1 MAIEL
6 DDVSKLMVANSGWI
20 DQGDGTVTDPSGNVN
35 RSWTKSTDENGKVS
49 FNANVFKTNFAEGG
63 GFKEV
68 KEVTLDDTSGATASD
83 TSGTTD
89 TVSGQTEQAFQ
100 GTAGS
105 SGSAAASEATVDTG
119 IVENQ
124 NPVNVGSVDNLEGV
138 TVPDYASSA
147 THYNSATGQ
156 YGNITTSGTETV
168 GTGTY
173 IDQVVKDADGNTVL
187 VDKEVEGEPE
197 EVITIKAG
205 AEPAPELFTFDVND
219 ISAEG
224 GARFGG
230 DARSYIDVADGKGG
244 TVRLKTN
251 REAAITQD
259 MLDKGLG
266 DHTYYG
272 GNAAVADKSRG
283 TGGEV
288 ARVFNLATDHINKL
302 NVEQQKKIDAWK
314 KENEIKTLQSTTK
327 IVKVPKIE
335 KVEQTKTINKFGF
348 NAIEKP
354 KEEEVVKPVNLMDSN
369 VIANQSPDVIPG
381 NATGVTQAEIDRN
394 NQAVLDQMSRGSPV
408 TSVSVPQPTY
418 ATYEPT
424 TQTFQPQAA
433 NQTGAATSTY
443 GMANVP
449 GTQQTPLQTAGLSA
463 VPQTVQVKP
472 QYTGT
477 TLQNVSSISQQG
489 FGGQRIY
496 TNAFGQEITVSVD
509 ATGNPLTY
517 KPPGFYLK
525 GSPQDSAVQQQQ
537 QSGQTGGQ
545 NIQVIGAPQRG
556 TGSTPYTGPMS
567 SSVNV
572 NPGIPQPSLSQLST
586 SQELI
591 IGPDGWRVRN
601 AGMYQGG
608 MTSYALG
615 GDVQGQLR
623 LANKF
628 LGYQGEATKDSLD
641 AFLNSN
647 PGAAAKMGQYEKA
660 MSNMAQPI
668 QQMYQGGPVRGFTN
682 GGDNQEIRKENS
694 SFIDPNK
701 NLKPIEPDFYYDTAR
716 PMAEAAIQ
724 QTMQPIQ
731 APVNYITPQPADF
744 IGSTAGQTAPI
755 APMAEAATVGNVT
768 QSQMA
773 QTKDAGQM
781 TDVKKA
787 QTGVATEVAKLSA
800 QTGDKPTDIPAQQQT
815 TSAVTGL
822 DAAAGQMQKFDPI
835 TGMPLLTDPNKELF
849 TPATNEYK
857 RKLTKDPITGDFT
870 ELVSGSANAAKAAQF
885 TEQMQADTALPSTK
899 ATVAGQLDMLMRDF
913 EGGDTPAWAAGS
925 MRAANAAMLQ
935 RGLGASSMAGQ
946 AIIQATMEAALPIAM
961 ADAQTQASFEA
972 QNLSN
977 RQARSMLA
985 AQQRAAFIGQEFDQA
1000 FQARVQNAA
1009 KISDI
1014 ANQNFSADQTIQL
1027 ENSRAA
1033 QTLSLTNLSNT
1044 QALVMSEAAALAG
1057 LDTQNLNNRQQAAV
1071 QNAQNFLQMDMAN
1084 LTNKQQTAMFKT
1096 QQNVQALFTDQ
1107 AADNAS
1113 KQFNAT
1119 STNQTNQ
1126 FFANLATQTA
1136 QFNAAQTNAMDQFNV
1151 NAVNGLR
1158 EFNSNIQQQRD
1169 MFNAQNGLV
1178 IAQANAKWR
1187 QDLTTLNNATQNE
1200 SNMDFA
1206 KTINA
1211 LTSKNIDAIWQRER
1225 DLMDQA
1231 YKVNESKLDRAV
1243 SVLIADKTLEG
1254 IKLKIDED
1262 GKTANAELLWNLL
1275 F

>member
-1 MAIEL
+1 MSILEVKTINSGEYEGTKYTLDTDKNQVVEVFTGDKSLGIPENVTHFNSETGSFGVVDGTPEETVIAEDAPPKPELLSFNKDDIVGRGTFKNIIGRTDQDSYLELSDGTIIRSDTGSALNTSEEVDQVNQRATDYVKKTNEGIQSDLDAWNSQYVTTTGGDSFFVPIEL
-6 DDVSKLMVANSGWI
+6 TKDK
-20 DQGDGTVTDPSGNVN
+20 TVV
-35 RSWTKSTDENGKVS
+35 DETV
-49 FNANVFKTNFAEGG
+49 VDKTVVDKPVTEVIPEGG
-63 GFKEV
+63 
-68 KEVTLDDTSGATASD
+68 
-83 TSGTTD
+83 
-89 TVSGQTEQAFQ
+89 
-100 GTAGS
+100 
-105 SGSAAASEATVDTG
+105 
-119 IVENQ
+119 VE
-124 NPVNVGSVDNLEGV
+124 
-138 TVPDYASSA
+138 
-147 THYNSATGQ
+147 
-156 YGNITTSGTETV
+156 
-168 GTGTY
+168 GTGST
-173 IDQVVKDADGNTVL
+173 
-187 VDKEVEGEPE
+187 
-197 EVITIKAG
+197 
-205 AEPAPELFTFDVND
+205 
-219 ISAEG
+219 
-224 GARFGG
+224 
-230 DARSYIDVADGKGG
+230 
-244 TVRLKTN
+244 LKTN
-251 REAAITQD
+251 I
-259 MLDKGLG
+259 
-266 DHTYYG
+266 
-272 GNAAVADKSRG
+272 VPG
-283 TGGEV
+283 T
-288 ARVFNLATDHINKL
+288 ATD
-302 NVEQQKKIDAWK
+302 VTKKQIDASNK
-314 KENEIKTLQSTTK
+314 QIMVDTSAGTQPLQ
-327 IVKVPKIE
+327 
-335 KVEQTKTINKFGF
+335 G
-348 NAIEKP
+348 
-354 KEEEVVKPVNLMDSN
+354 
-369 VIANQSPDVIPG
+369 
-381 NATGVTQAEIDRN
+381 
-394 NQAVLDQMSRGSPV
+394 
-408 TSVSVPQPTY
+408 VSVPVTQPTY
-418 ATYEPT
+418 YQQPVQT
-424 TQTFQPQAA
+424 TQTFQPVPS
-433 NQTGAATSTY
+433 QTGAATSTY
-443 GMANVP
+443 GMSNVT
-449 GTQQTPLQTAGLSA
+449 GTQQTPLQTSGLSA
-463 VPQTVQVKP
+463 VPKTIQARP
-472 QYTGT
+472 NYTGT
-477 TLQNVSSISQQG
+477 TMQNVSSISQQG

-545 NIQVIGAPQRG
+545 NIQVMGAPQRG

-608 MTSYALG
+608 MTGYALG

-628 LGYQGEATKDSLD
+628 LGYQGEATQDSLN

-647 PGAAAKMGQYEKA
+647 PGAAAKMGKYEQA
-660 MSNMAQPI
+660 MRNMANPVQT
-668 QQMYQGGPVRGFTN
+668 MYQGGVVQGFSN
-682 GGDNQEIRKENS
+682 GGSGPIVGTGITGGPSGDTQEADLSAVSTINS
-694 SFIDPNK
+694 TAETAVQP
-701 NLKPIEPDFYYDTAR
+701 EPDFYYDTAR
-716 PMAEAAIQ
+716 PMAQSAIQ

-744 IGSTAGQTAPI
+744 IGSTAGQTTAV

-768 QSQMA
+768 QSQMPQVSA
-773 QTKDAGQM
+773 AGQM

-787 QTGVATEVAKLSA
+787 QTGVSTEVAKLSA
-800 QTGDKPTDIPAQQQT
+800 QTGDTPDSITGQQQT

-822 DAAAGQMQKFDPI
+822 DAATQDIFK
-835 TGMPLLTDPNKELF
+835 
-849 TPATNEYK
+849 PATNQYT
-857 RKLTKDPITGDFT
+857 RALTQDPITGDFT
-870 ELVSGSANAAKAAQF
+870 ELVSGSANAATAAKF

-925 MRAANAAMLQ
+925 MRAATAAMLQ

-946 AIIQATMEAALPIAM
+946 AIIQATMESALPIAM

-977 RQARSMLA
+977 RQAKSMLA

-1084 LTNKQQTAMFKT
+1084 LTNQQQTAMFKT

-1107 AADNAS
+1107 AAENAS
-1113 KQFNAT
+1113 KQFNAS

-1200 SNMDFA
+1200 SNMSFA
-1206 KTINA
+1206 QTING

-1225 DLMDQA
+1225 DIMSN
-1231 YKVNESKLDRAV
+1231 VNQSTESAKDRALQILV
-1243 SVLIADKTLEG
+1243 ADKELASAKEA
-1254 IKLKIDED
+1254 LDYAED
-1262 GKTANAELLWNLL
+1262 VSNTQLLTRFL
-1275 F
+1275 FPDLTDLFKSDTQ